1 MSFCDKCLL
10 EVENLLSWQ
19 PTPVESLPPFFQAI
33 YKDDLATFKK
43 LLAEGA
49 NPQEALSNGLA
60 PLHAAIRLHRHAM
73 FDLLI
78 ESHVDINQRNSS
90 CHYSPLFVAVHVQNK
105 YAYQRLTRLGAE
117 DLPTGH
123 HHTALFAAVYS
134 NDMPVVQ
141 ELIARGS
148 NINQYAQSGYCTL
161 VYCAARY
168 GHLDMLK
175 YLLSLGLHPDWDAEG
190 SNGYSELFY
199 GSQFTAL
206 TASVKNGDVEAVKLL
221 LKAGADP
228 NRKSNG
234 IPPLHFAAPRY
245 RFVESETIDY
255 LEVVNRYIAIIDLLL
270 AYGADI
276 NLKADHNHITCLI
289 QAIATDQEEIAM
301 HLVKSG
307 AALDKK
313 DKRGKLP
320 LDYAKSFNQTRLAG
334 CL

>member
-1 MSFCDKCLL
+1 
-10 EVENLLSWQ
+10 
-19 PTPVESLPPFFQAI
+19 
-33 YKDDLATFKK
+33 
-43 LLAEGA
+43 
-49 NPQEALSNGLA
+49 
-60 PLHAAIRLHRHAM
+60 
-73 FDLLI
+73 
-78 ESHVDINQRNSS
+78 
-90 CHYSPLFVAVHVQNK
+90 VHVQNK

-148 NINQYAQSGYCTL
+148 NINQFAQNGFCTL

-175 YLLSLGLHPDWDAEG
+175 YLLSLGLRPEDTEE
-190 SNGYSELFY
+190 SNAYSEMFY

-206 TASVKNGDVEAVKLL
+206 TAAVKNGDVEAVELL
-221 LKAGADP
+221 LKAGANP
-228 NRKSNG
+228 NRRSNG

-307 AALDKK
+307 AAIDKK

-320 LDYAKSFNQTRLAG
+320 LDYARSFNQNRLAG